1 MASVT
6 SPHAPVKVS
15 EKQGKASSKSVQ
27 NYYKT
32 QVTTLGDGGVMRET
46 YRTDAKGNTI
56 SKIQEVVVDKDGKQT
71 KNEILSTATEGEK
84 KALNDPN
91 SQLRTSIKNQTE
103 KAADSDQIKNNI
115 DGVDSDTVKKAG
127 GGSGNDAEN
136 DNDNNQTKP
145 AAATGDSIKEL
156 ANATD
161 ESSEGTRTQFPTLV
175 HPTGLGKSKQDV
187 IRFDM
192 MEYMP
197 QQFINASTGA
207 LGFSNAGR
215 QDFRSRSIGSVTLPI
230 PSGISDQNNADWGSQ
245 SMTALDIFKADL
257 AVSTLGEA
265 AKGGN
270 AGEAFANTA
279 QGYLDFVRKQPG
291 ALKTATVNAF
301 AAAASGVEGQQLLSR
316 TTGMVMNPNMELLFK
331 GPTLRPFSFKFTLA
345 PRDKDEAKTIV
356 SIIRFFKQGMAP
368 IRSKSNLFLKT
379 PHTFQLRYL
388 HRGEKED
395 GGTGLHFKLN
405 AFKECA
411 LQSFGVNYTPTGNY
425 ATYQDGTMVSYEI
438 TMGFSELE
446 PVFNDDY
453 GPGNGKEADDQIGF

>member
-1 MASVT
+1 MASAT
-6 SPHAPVKVS
+6 SKVAPVKTQES
-15 EKQGKASSKSVQ
+15 GAFGSTRDVQ
-27 NYYKT
+27 RYYKT
-32 QVTTLGDGGVMRET
+32 DVTTLGDGSVKRET
-46 YRTDAKGNTI
+46 YRTDAQGNNSVKI
-56 SKIQEVVVDKDGKQT
+56 SEVTADKNGKITNDT
-71 KNEILSTATEGEK
+71 TLSTATAGEK
-84 KALNDPN
+84 KALSDPD
-91 SQLRTSIKNQTE
+91 SQLRNSIRTQTKE
-103 KAADSDQIKNNI
+103 AGDKAKANSTGDKASK
-115 DGVDSDTVKKAG
+115 VAG
-127 GGSGNDAEN
+127 GESGNDAEN
-136 DNDNNQTKP
+136 DNDNAQTKP
-145 AAATGDSIKEL
+145 AAPIAGDGIKGL
-156 ANATD
+156 TNATE
-161 ESSEGTRTQFPTLV
+161 ESSDGTRTEFPTLV

-197 QQFINASTGA
+197 QEFINASTGS

-230 PSGISDQNNADWGSQ
+230 PSGISDQNQADWGSQ
-245 SMTALDIFKADL
+245 SMTALDIAKADVAL
-257 AVSTLGEA
+257 STLNAAANNTGEG
-265 AKGGN
+265 K
-270 AGEAFANTA
+270 AFADA
-279 QGYLDFVRKQPG
+279 GRSYIEFFKKSGG
-291 ALKTATVNAF
+291 AANMAIANAF
-301 AAAASGVEGQQLLSR
+301 AAAAAGVEGQQLLAR

-331 GPTLRPFSFKFTLA
+331 GPTLRPFSFKFTLS
-345 PRDKDEAKTIV
+345 PRDKDEARTII

-453 GPGNGKEADDQIGF
+453 GMGNGSDPDDAIGF